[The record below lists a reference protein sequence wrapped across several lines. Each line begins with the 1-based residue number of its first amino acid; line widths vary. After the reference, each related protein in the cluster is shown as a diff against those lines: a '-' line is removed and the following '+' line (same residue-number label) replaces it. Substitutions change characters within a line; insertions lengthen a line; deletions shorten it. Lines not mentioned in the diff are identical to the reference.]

1 MALQIFVTKHFD
13 RYARKSG
20 LPDRL
25 LIDAVMRAERGLVD
39 ARLGHFL
46 IKQRIARDGQGRSGG
61 YRTIIAYRKGDLA
74 VFIFAF
80 AKSDQANVS
89 DGELTSL
96 QALADSFADA
106 SPAEIASL
114 VRIGEWRPIY
124 AVH

>member
-1 MALQIFVTKHFD
+1 MAIRIFVTKSFD
-13 RYARKSG
+13 RRARKAD
-20 LPDRL
+20 LLDRAL
-25 LIDAVMRAERGLVD
+25 VDAVMRAERGLVD
-39 ARLGHFL
+39 AHLGRFL

-61 YRTIIAYRKGDLA
+61 YRTIIAYRKGDIA

-80 AKSDQANVS
+80 AKSDQDNLS

-106 SPAEIASL
+106 SPTEIMRL
-114 VRIGEWRPIY
+114 VRTGEWRPIY